1 MTRRDSISGFG
12 RGACLSAAFDAAL
25 GAALGVALGAA
36 LGAALAGP
44 AAAQAPPVRPK
55 PPAPAPAAPDPAV
68 EAARTAFE
76 ALPEAERK
84 GLQDALVWTGDYN
97 SVITGTFGRR
107 TYEALAS
114 FRTRA
119 GAAGDDL
126 LAPRLRA
133 AILAEGEA
141 ARKAARFGVRPDPA
155 SGAVLGVPERL
166 LPKRTPLPGGTRWQ
180 SADGRVTLE
189 SRSFPPGETS
199 LDALF
204 ERATGPGPER
214 KVTYKLKRPDFI
226 VVTGETGTGKSY
238 IRYVAGEAGIRG
250 FTIGYDKALS
260 VEVDRLVI
268 AVANAFVPFPAA
280 APQAPAQPSAQPS
293 AQAAPQ
299 GTPTTAAA
307 PTTAAP
313 RTAAAPMPAPA
324 QPARP
329 GPVAPVEAAAP
340 AATGLIVAPGRV
352 LTAAAALEGCA
363 NPRLGAAAARI
374 ARSDPARGLALLEA
388 GALPGPN
395 LPPARPQ
402 PAGPE
407 DALAVIGAGAGGTT
421 LAPGTGSASGG
432 VVAPL
437 QPGAAGAPVLDRAG
451 RLAGLVARF
460 PAAPRM
466 VAGVAPPTSY
476 PLVAGSVAMDFL
488 AEAGI
493 RPGPAAE
500 AGSLGA
506 VAAPVAGAVVAVT
519 CPR

>member
-1 MTRRDSISGFG
+1 MG
-12 RGACLSAAFDAAL
+12 AAL
-25 GAALGVALGAA
+25 GAALA
-36 LGAALAGP
+36 AALAGP
-44 AAAQAPPVRPK
+44 AAAQAPPARPK
-55 PPAPAPAAPDPAV
+55 PPAPAAPDPAF

-97 SVITGTFGRR
+97 SVIAGTFGRR

-141 ARKAARFGVRPDPA
+141 ARKAARFVVRPDPA

-260 VEVDRLVI
+260 GEVDRLVI

-280 APQAPAQPSAQPS
+280 APQAPAQPSAQLSAQPPAQPP

-299 GTPTTAAA
+299 GSPTAAAA

-313 RTAAAPMPAPA
+313 TTAAPRMTAPRTVAAPMPAPA
-324 QPARP
+324 PPARP
-329 GPVAPVEAAAP
+329 GPVVPVEAAAP

-352 LTAAAALEGCA
+352 LTASAPLEGCA
-363 NPRLGAAAARI
+363 SPRVGTAAARL

-388 GALPGPN
+388 GALPGAN
-395 LPPARPQ
+395 LPPARAQ
-402 PAGPE
+402 PAGSE

-506 VAAPVAGAVVAVT
+506 VAAPVAAAVVAVT